1 MKIFIAPVLLATL
14 AIGFPTDT
22 EASYR
27 HRSGQEINH
36 APVVVTQDESVTRD
50 IVTDKDITIEGRM
63 RGDCTS
69 LGGPIV
75 VKGEV
80 DGNVSSM
87 GGPVQIAGKVDGDVS
102 SFGGPV
108 EIRGIVTGDVS
119 SLGGNV
125 VLKDS
130 ATVEGSISVIGGQLI
145 KESGVTLK
153 GEVDETDI
161 KALRKILPGV
171 FRNKNNIDWRA
182 PVIAG
187 GAVGIGLLVLG
198 SMLVASLVVLVLP
211 ALLFPKNV
219 ETAAKAIEDNFW
231 MSAGVG
237 TLVVICTIP
246 VLFCLLISLLG
257 IPLIPLALLL
267 LLCAGLL
274 GLSAFCVVLSD
285 RTHERIQRAS
295 PTTLLGKVFAGY
307 IVLALLFVLAKI
319 LPLVGGILGLA
330 GLIIVT
336 LGMALGLGAAFT
348 TRMGTR
354 NSPAAFSPKPQP
366 APAPQAQASP
376 IQPAVVP
383 VQPAV
388 PAQPPAQTE
397 KEQTPPQQ

>member
-1 MKIFIAPVLLATL
+1 MKILIAPVLLATL
-14 AIGFPTDT
+14 AIGFPSDT

-36 APVVVTQDESVTRD
+36 SPVVVTQDESVRRD
-50 IVTDKDITIEGRM
+50 IVTDKDITVEGRM

-80 DGNVSSM
+80 DGNVNAM
-87 GGPVQIAGKVDGDVS
+87 GGPVQVSGRVDGDI

-108 EIRGIVTGDVS
+108 EISGTVTGDIS

-130 ATVEGSISVIGGQLI
+130 ATVEGAISVIGGQLI
-145 KESGVTLK
+145 KDSGVTLK
-153 GEVDETDI
+153 GDVDETDI
-161 KALRKILPGV
+161 RALRKILPGV
-171 FRNKNNIDWRA
+171 FRNKNNIDWKA
-182 PVIAG
+182 PVMAG

-211 ALLFPKNV
+211 AMLFPKNV

-267 LLCAGLL
+267 LLCGGLL

-285 RTHERIQRAS
+285 RVHERIQRAS
-295 PTTLLGKVFAGY
+295 PATLLGKIFAGY
-307 IVLALLFVLAKI
+307 IIMALLFVLAKI

-330 GLIIVT
+330 GLIILT

-354 NSPAAFSPKPQP
+354 GGPAASAPKPQA
-366 APAPQAQASP
+366 APAGQAQAVP
-376 IQPAVVP
+376 TQPATVP
-383 VQPAV
+383 VEQPAIQ
-388 PAQPPAQTE
+388 AQPPAQTE
-397 KEQTPPQQ
+397 KDQTPPRQ